1 MTSTLILLR
10 HGESEWNLANRFTG
24 WVDVDLSDKGREEAQ
39 RGGQQM
45 KDEGFEIDICFT
57 SVLKRAIR
65 TLWIALD
72 EMDQMWVPVIRA
84 WQLNERHYGSL
95 QGLNKAE
102 TAKKFGE
109 DQVKIW
115 RRSYDIPPPPL
126 DVDDTMHPALRA
138 PLRPSRSG
146 DPAVDRVAG
155 DHARPG
161 DAVLGEH
168 HRAAPQ
174 GRQDGA
180 DRRPRQQPAGAGQAP
195 QQDLRQGHHR
205 AQHPDRHP
213 AASTSSTHDLNVL
226 SDRYLGDADSGAA
239 AAAAVAAQASAAR
252 A

>member
-24 WVDVDLSDKGREEAQ
+24 WVDVDLSDKGRAEAK

-45 KDEGFEIDICFT
+45 KEEGFQIDICFT

-65 TLWIALD
+65 TLWIGLD

-126 DVDDTMHPALRA
+126 DMNDKMHPRFERRYAHLDPVILPSTESLAITLDRVMPFWANTIVPHLRDNKTVLIAAHGNSLRA
-138 PLRPSRSG
+138 LVKHLNKISDKDIIELNIPTGIP
-146 DPAVDRVAG
+146 
-155 DHARPG
+155 
-161 DAVLGEH
+161 
-168 HRAAPQ
+168 RAYEL
-174 GRQDGA
+174 DEN
-180 DRRPRQQPAGAGQAP
+180 
-195 QQDLRQGHHR
+195 
-205 AQHPDRHP
+205 
-213 AASTSSTHDLNVL
+213 LNVL
-226 SDRYLGDADSGAA
+226 SDRYLGDPAAAAA

>member
-24 WVDVDLSDKGREEAQ
+24 WVDVDLSDKGREEAK

-45 KDEGFEIDICFT
+45 KEEGFEIDICFT

-72 EMDQMWVPVIRA
+72 EMDQMWVPVVRA

-126 DVDDTMHPALRA
+126 DANDKMHPRFERRYAQLDPVVLPATESLAITLDRVMPFWANTVVPHLKNGKTVLIAAHGNSLRA
-138 PLRPSRSG
+138 LVKHLNKISDKEIIELNIPTGIPRAYEL
-146 DPAVDRVAG
+146 
-155 DHARPG
+155 
-161 DAVLGEH
+161 DA
-168 HRAAPQ
+168 
-174 GRQDGA
+174 
-180 DRRPRQQPAGAGQAP
+180 
-195 QQDLRQGHHR
+195 
-205 AQHPDRHP
+205 
-213 AASTSSTHDLNVL
+213 DLNVI
-226 SDRYLGDADSGAA
+226 SDRYLGDAEAAAA